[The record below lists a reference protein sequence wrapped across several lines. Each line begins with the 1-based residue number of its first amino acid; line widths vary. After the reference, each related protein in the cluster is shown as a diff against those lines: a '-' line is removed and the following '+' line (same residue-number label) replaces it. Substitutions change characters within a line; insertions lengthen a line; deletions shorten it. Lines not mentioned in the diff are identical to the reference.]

1 MRIVI
6 TAGSSPHSVPAAPGE
21 GDVICDRPGEGGRL
35 PGGGWTRGSEEGGE
49 EHPHHFSFQISLNG
63 GVRGDFGLYLL
74 AVSCGESAAKTVL
87 LFVAFCGVLRHIPR
101 RFLR

>member
-1 MRIVI
+1 M
-6 TAGSSPHSVPAAPGE
+6 TGQGKAGDCQGVDGQGAQRKG
-21 GDVICDRPGEGGRL
+21 
-35 PGGGWTRGSEEGGE
+35 GGE

-74 AVSCGESAAKTVL
+74 AVSCGESAAKTEL

-101 RFLR
+101 RFLRSNKVESS